1 MRASLVSVAFLLLTV
16 VIPVCGDDIKTLD
29 GKTYY
34 NVKVISKTPTTMTV
48 ECSRTA
54 DTEDKM
60 ITTINSHRLN
70 EDTQKKYELANKRPN
85 LPNQEII
92 TTANS
97 SSVKKNNIETPTEN
111 TCFDVQQGASTQQYL
126 IQKTKLSKIQD
137 LTNARTRAEMK
148 EMDDNA
154 N

>member
-1 MRASLVSVAFLLLTV
+1 MRTSFIPTALLLLLGV
-16 VIPVCGDDIKTLD
+16 SFVHSDDIKTLD

-34 NVKVISKTPTTMTV
+34 NVKIISKTPTSMTV

-54 DTEDKM
+54 DTEDK
-60 ITTINSHRLN
+60 IIITINSSRLN
-70 EDTQKKYELANKRPN
+70 EDTQKKYELDNKKPT
-85 LPNQEII
+85 LPDQEIM
-92 TTANS
+92 TTSNN
-97 SSVKKNNIETPTEN
+97 SSVKKNNIEASNKN
-111 TCFDVQQGASTQQYL
+111 TGFDVQQGASTQQYL

-137 LTNARTRAEMK
+137 LMSARTRAEMK